1 MFGSP
6 AMLMWS
12 MVFGVIGFAYYR
24 YGKKQGAAVPLIAGI
39 VLFIFPYF
47 ISNVYWLVA
56 VGAVIVL
63 APFLSGFDPI
73 CAYS

>member
-24 YGKKQGAAVPLIAGI
+24 YGKKQGEATPLIAGI
-39 VLFIFPYF
+39 ALFIFPYF
-47 ISNVYWLVA
+47 ISNVYVLVA
-56 VGAVIVL
+56 IGAGIAL
-63 APFLSGFDPI
+63 TPFFI
-73 CAYS
+73 KI